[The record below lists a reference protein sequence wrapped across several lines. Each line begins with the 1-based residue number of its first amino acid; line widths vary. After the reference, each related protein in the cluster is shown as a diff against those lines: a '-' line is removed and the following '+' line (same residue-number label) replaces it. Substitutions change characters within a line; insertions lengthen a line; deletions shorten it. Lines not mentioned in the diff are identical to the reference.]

1 MMTPTKPAI
10 ATSPTESFDADIDL
24 SDDQATSTPMI
35 MAPPAARPMSTPPP
49 PPRRAPLMPAVEEGV
64 LDQAKH
70 AAQTLMG
77 QTREEIGN
85 QLLSR
90 KDEVV
95 DRAHTVAGVI
105 REAGEKLGDDDG
117 GLMTDY
123 ASQAA
128 DQVERLSSYVR
139 SRNIGELIQDA
150 HDFARKEPAM
160 FVGGSFALGL
170 FAARFL
176 KSSAHDTAPPT
187 AKGTTPAKPEGA
199 T

>member
-1 MMTPTKPAI
+1 MMTPMKATI
-10 ATSPTESFDADIDL
+10 ATSPTESFDADVDL

-35 MAPPAARPMSTPPP
+35 MAPPAARPLSTPPP
-49 PPRRAPLMPAVEEGV
+49 PPRRAPLMPPVEEGV

-77 QTREEIGN
+77 QTREEIGS

-95 DRAHTVAGVI
+95 DRAQTVAGVI
-105 REAGEKLGDDDG
+105 REAGEKLGEDEG
-117 GLMTDY
+117 GLLTDY

-160 FVGGSFALGL
+160 FLGGSFALGL

-176 KSSAHDTAPPT
+176 KSSAHGA
-187 AKGTTPAKPEGA
+187 TPHETKVADRAKPKVN